1 MKHAKLA
8 NRALFASY
16 GLIALAIALL
26 VWTPFRLADEAL
38 RAQVM
43 AQRTGTVLLRISHL
57 RESLARAVSAQR
69 GYLLTG
75 DAPFQQARD
84 DALLQLKQHA
94 AAISEELVDKPLQHE
109 RSQRL
114 ITLIDTRA
122 EAMHHSA
129 QMRMSDG
136 NTDASRELT
145 QQMAESA
152 NGPIATLLDAM
163 ALEETRSLT
172 THQQREREK
181 QQAMRPML
189 LALGLA
195 IIALLVPLLWTVV
208 RQARRRRQAEARLR
222 VIDESLPGAVFV
234 VSVTPAGVATYEFL
248 SAHAGTLMGIARE
261 KVLHDARVAR
271 ALVIPEDRGRLN
283 AALAR
288 SAAELSELGVDFRIR
303 KPGGEIRWVRST
315 ATPSRR
321 ANGDM
326 VWSGYWLDITEI
338 KDNEQAYQH
347 AMRRLEDAHSVAGL
361 GDWSYDFASRAMTWS
376 FQIYEMLEREP
387 AIDTLTLEQA
397 VAAFDNGMEL
407 TTDAF
412 FKAQQTGEPQGYE
425 MTAHLPSGRTATL
438 HMIVVPTLNQ
448 AHEVV
453 GMHGTA
459 QDITARK
466 ALEHGLYQAKEAA
479 DKANRAKSEF
489 LATMSHEIR
498 TPLSGMLGLLELM
511 SLMPLQ
517 PELSSALRGVRESGK
532 ALQHIIDDIL
542 DFSKVEAG
550 KMEIHLE
557 PTRIRDVVAA
567 LQRAHGKIAASHG
580 LEFHCSVDAKIS
592 PVVLV
597 DGLRLRQILGNFI
610 SNAIKFTPKG
620 RIDLRV
626 LLVARDG
633 EREQLRFEVKDT
645 GIGIA
650 PEHQQRI
657 FRPFEQ
663 ADANPAGRSGGTGL
677 GLSICRRLAELLA
690 GHVSLTSELGKGTTM
705 VLELPVAATDRMPVT
720 VPQEEETAPAMPA
733 PTPTPTPTLAPAPIP
748 AESEA
753 EADAA
758 STNARAGA
766 AALVLVVDDHPINRM
781 LMRKQLNTL
790 GYAAEDVASGA
801 EALEKWKTG
810 RFALIWTDCNM
821 PEMSGYELSRQIR
834 AAEATTGRR
843 RTPIIACSANV
854 IGAVRQDC
862 LDAGM
867 DDYISKPTDLGV
879 LSEKM
884 RRWLP
889 PPAGAGADETPSTPA
904 CAPVARAAVGA
915 HGQNARAA
923 ATDSA
928 SGPAVSRQVIERFQR
943 VNRVD
948 VERLTQAFE
957 QRDMAA
963 IAHLAHRIKGA
974 CGFIGA
980 TALASVCTMI
990 EHAGHAHDASAL
1002 DWLMETFRDELE
1014 RLNAQLDI
1022 A

>member
-1 MKHAKLA
+1 MKRANHA
-8 NRALFASY
+8 NRAIFASF
-16 GLIALAIALL
+16 GLVALAIALL
-26 VWTPFRLADEAL
+26 VWIPFRMADEAL

-75 DAPFQQARD
+75 EAPFLRARE
-84 DALLQLKQHA
+84 DALQRFQQHA
-94 AAISEELVDKPLQHE
+94 AAIGDELADNPIQRE
-109 RSQRL
+109 RSQQL
-114 ITLIDTRA
+114 VTLIDERA
-122 EAMHHSA
+122 ALMHNMER
-129 QMRMSDG
+129 MRASEG
-136 NTDASRELT
+136 GTVASRELMDQLAEAAT
-145 QQMAESA
+145 QPVSA
-152 NGPIATLLDAM
+152 LLDAM

-234 VSVTPAGVATYEFL
+234 VRVTPAGVATYEFL
-248 SAHAGTLMGIARE
+248 SVHAGKLMGIERE
-261 KVLHDARVAR
+261 EVLRDARAAR
-271 ALVIPEDRGRLN
+271 ALIIQEDRGRVN
-283 AALAR
+283 AALTK
-288 SAAELSELGVDFRIR
+288 SATELSELGVDFRIR

-315 ATPSRR
+315 ATPARR

-361 GDWSYDFASRAMTWS
+361 GDWSYDFATRAMTWS

-387 AIDTLTLEQA
+387 AMDALSLEEA
-397 VAAFDNGMEL
+397 VAIFENGVEL
-407 TTDAF
+407 TTEAF
-412 FKAQQTGEPQGYE
+412 FRARKTGEPQGYE
-425 MTAHLPSGRTATL
+425 MTACLPSGQTATL
-438 HMIVVPTLNQ
+438 HMIAVPTLNQ
-448 AHEVV
+448 AREVV

-466 ALEHGLYQAKEAA
+466 ALEEGLYQAKEAA

-557 PTRIRDVVAA
+557 PTRIGDVVAA
-567 LQRAHGKIAASHG
+567 LQRAHGKIASSHG
-580 LEFHCSVDAKIS
+580 LELHCSIDPRIR
-592 PVVLV
+592 PVVML
-597 DGLRLRQILGNFI
+597 DSLRLQQILGNFI
-610 SNAIKFTPKG
+610 SNAIKFTPTG

-626 LLVARDG
+626 RLVARNGD
-633 EREQLRFEVKDT
+633 REQLRYEVEDT

-677 GLSICRRLAELLA
+677 GLSICRRLAELL
-690 GHVSLTSELGKGTTM
+690 GGQVSMTSELGKGTTM
-705 VLELPVAATDRMPVT
+705 VLDLPVTATDRPPVA
-720 VPQEEETAPAMPA
+720 VPQKQDSAPALPV
-733 PTPTPTPTLAPAPIP
+733 PVEP
-748 AESEA
+748 E
-753 EADAA
+753 
-758 STNARAGA
+758 GA
-766 AALVLVVDDHPINRM
+766 ATQPVAVADALVLVVDDHPINRM
-781 LMRKQLNTL
+781 LMCKQLNTL

-801 EALEKWKTG
+801 EALQKWKTG

-821 PEMSGYELSRQIR
+821 PVMSGYELSKQIR
-834 AAEATTGRR
+834 AAEAASGRS

-889 PPAGAGADETPSTPA
+889 SPAEPAAGEAPA
-904 CAPVARAAVGA
+904 EMAPTAAQSALEGGHAPDAVP
-915 HGQNARAA
+915 AA
-923 ATDSA
+923 PKTEPEPEA
-928 SGPAVSRQVIERFQR
+928 AVSRKVIERFQR

-948 VERLTQAFE
+948 VERLLQAFE
-957 QRDMAA
+957 QRDMPA

-980 TALASVCTMI
+980 TGLAAVCAML
-990 EHAGHAHDASAL
+990 EQAGRTGDEPAL
-1002 DWLMETFRDELE
+1002 DWLMETFQSELE
-1014 RLNAQLDI
+1014 QLNARLD
-1022 A
+1022 AA